1 MGYAMTSLYIA
12 LILIA
17 ILLAFAAAWRWA
29 PVGWLTALTGTTGA
43 IVIAAY
49 EAMGDLMPELK
60 TLMPD
65 EYRPALVIVF
75 LLLTV
80 AARFR
85 NMAVP
90 E

>member
-1 MGYAMTSLYIA
+1 
-12 LILIA
+12 
-17 ILLAFAAAWRWA
+17 
-29 PVGWLTALTGTTGA
+29 LTGTTGA
-43 IVIAAY
+43 IVVAAY

-60 TLMPD
+60 MLMPD

-85 NMAVP
+85 NKAVA

>member
-1 MGYAMTSLYIA
+1 MMSLYIA
-12 LILIA
+12 LILIV
-17 ILLAFAAAWRWA
+17 ILLAFAAAWKWIPA
-29 PVGWLTALTGTTGA
+29 GWLTALTGTTGA

-60 TLMPD
+60 SLMPD
-65 EYRPALVIVF
+65 QYRPALVIVF

-85 NMAVP
+85 NKAIAG
-90 E
+90 